1 MKFSLFWPV
10 ILLASFLSGASLA
23 DEVRPAYIEIIEQP
37 DANYDLL
44 WKVPK
49 DPRFMLALNLPEH
62 CEQTTPGH
70 QQISNGAT
78 IIRFRAHCPDGIQG
92 NSINIDGLTASG
104 TDVLL
109 RFQRLD
115 DTWLTGR
122 LFPAQPS
129 FTIPKDSEQSGIAG
143 TYFFLGIEHILF
155 GFDHLLFVFA
165 LILIINNTRALLV
178 TITAFTLSHSI
189 TLAAATLGFVHVPQQ
204 PVEATIALSI
214 VFLAVELVH
223 QEQGRIG
230 IAARFP
236 WLVAFLFG
244 LLHGFGFAGALSEIG
259 LPQQAIPLALV
270 FFNVGVE
277 AGQLIFVATVIF
289 LNLLIYRLTER
300 SILDRTRKLAAYF
313 IGSLASFWLIE
324 RIVSF

>member
-1 MKFSLFWPV
+1 MKISLFWFAL
-10 ILLASFLSGASLA
+10 LLAILYPEASLA
-23 DEVRPAYIEIIEQP
+23 DEVRPAYVEITERA
-37 DANYDLL
+37 DAEYDLL
-44 WKVPK
+44 WKVPI
-49 DPRFMLALNLPEH
+49 DPRFVLALNLPRQ
-62 CEQTTPGH
+62 CEQITPGH
-70 QQISNGAT
+70 QQISTSAT
-78 IIRFRAHCPDGIQG
+78 IIRFRVHCPDGIQG
-92 NSINIDGLTASG
+92 NTIGIDGLTESG

-109 RFQRLD
+109 RFQTLEG
-115 DTWLTGR
+115 TWLTGR

-129 FTIPKDSEQSGIAG
+129 FTIPKDSEQSGIAS

-165 LILIINNTRALLV
+165 LVLIIKNTRALLV

-189 TLAAATLGFVHVPQQ
+189 TLAAATLGFVKMAQQ

-230 IAARFP
+230 LAARFP

-270 FFNVGVE
+270 FFNIGVE
-277 AGQLIFVATVIF
+277 AGQLIFVASVIF
-289 LNLLIYRLTER
+289 LNLLIYRIYKL
-300 SILDRTRKLAAYF
+300 SILDRTRRLAAYF
-313 IGSLASFWLIE
+313 IGGLASFWLIE
-324 RIVSF
+324 RVVSF